1 MKSSSAG
8 GRLRLV
14 RRACQQRCSVKDR
27 AFVRSRFARAAKL
40 KGHSDWYNPPTLL
53 VPSHY
58 MSETNWLSEPST
70 ASKRIIFAR
79 HGEYPCN
86 VRGVCNSNPRTGF
99 YLTEKGEAQARAL
112 GERLKDEKI
121 ELIVTSEFLRARQ
134 TAWLANEVLKVPQVV
149 NRLANENRVG
159 AEFEGKSG
167 DEFQRFIAHA
177 PATTSTP
184 DGEPFTGMLSRIQS
198 LIADLKLSS
207 PHRAGCHTRLDAS
220 GSASHPERNQHG

>member
-1 MKSSSAG
+1 MG
-8 GRLRLV
+8 
-14 RRACQQRCSVKDR
+14 
-27 AFVRSRFARAAKL
+27 
-40 KGHSDWYNPPTLL
+40 WYNRGKLPVLL
-53 VPSHY
+53 HH
-58 MSETNWLSEPST
+58 MSEINWLSEPST

-134 TAWLANEVLKVPQVV
+134 TAWLANKVLNVPQVV

-159 AEFEGKSG
+159 AEFEGKPG
-167 DEFQRFIAHA
+167 DDFQRFIAHA
-177 PATTSTP
+177 PATTAMP
-184 DGEPFTGMLSRIQS
+184 DGEPFTGMLTRVQS

-207 PHRAGCHTRLDAS
+207 PQTVLVVTHGWTLQAVRVILNEISMDDAARCVDMPS
-220 GSASHPERNQHG
+220 NCEIVEGRF